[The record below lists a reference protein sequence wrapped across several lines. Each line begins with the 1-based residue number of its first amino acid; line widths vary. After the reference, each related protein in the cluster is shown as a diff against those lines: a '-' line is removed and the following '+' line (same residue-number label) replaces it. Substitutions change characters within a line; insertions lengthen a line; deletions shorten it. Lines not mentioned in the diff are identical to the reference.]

1 MLFSFIKLNHQTTT
15 NRWWSLDFKHG
26 IVRFTI
32 NQSFS
37 LGVCVCVCKC
47 EFLFHLLLLQ
57 RIYSSFIRFYPFIH
71 RLMKHS
77 RVSLFFFTQARNFFF
92 KFIYWKPENWIHTY
106 SNHIRLFSIIWL
118 LWRSRKFCI
127 KITLFF
133 THLNRQRL
141 LR

>member
-15 NRWWSLDFKHG
+15 NRWWSPDFKHG

-37 LGVCVCVCKC
+37 LGVCVCKC

-77 RVSLFFFTQARNFFF
+77 RVSLFFLHRRVIFFLNL
-92 KFIYWKPENWIHTY
+92 FIENQKIEYTP
-106 SNHIRLFSIIWL
+106 IRIISGYLVLFGYYEGPVS
-118 LWRSRKFCI
+118 FV
-127 KITLFF
+127 
-133 THLNRQRL
+133 
-141 LR
+141 